1 MDSAGTAQGR
11 VDTGSVGSW
20 GARVGLKLGRDI
32 GEEGQVAAGRSDVW
46 VGVLRQ
52 LGDLLPVG

>member
-1 MDSAGTAQGR
+1 MDSAWTVQGR

-32 GEEGQVAAGRSDVW
+32 GEEGQVATAGQTYG
-46 VGVLRQ
+46 VGCWGSWIILV
-52 LGDLLPVG
+52 PVG